1 MEQIKE
7 TALRQQDSPQKTSK
21 NIVPAGMAH
30 VKNPLRRLR
39 LMTGLPV
46 SSLVKEVR
54 MNFPRYDK
62 YLHSKC
68 ERTEEYGITLCK
80 EALDGLISAYAPEM
94 DRKAPRAENRVR
106 PCRVV
111 CRLTEADYGLL
122 QQLIQARGFGTV
134 QEYMHQLLIRQIR
147 RWEKSHEKP

>member
-7 TALRQQDSPQKTSK
+7 TAPRQRDSSRKSTKT
-21 NIVPAGMAH
+21 IVPAGMAH
-30 VKNPLRRLR
+30 VKNPLKRLR
-39 LMTGLPV
+39 LLTGLP
-46 SSLVKEVR
+46 SSTLVRTVR
-54 MNFPRYDK
+54 EMYPRYDK
-62 YLHSKC
+62 YLQSKC

-122 QQLIQARGFGTV
+122 QQLIQAKGFGTM
-134 QEYMHQLLIRQIR
+134 QEYVHQLLIRQIR
-147 RWEKSHEKP
+147 RWQKS

>member
-1 MEQIKE
+1 MREA
-7 TALRQQDSPQKTSK
+7 ALRQQDSPQKTSK

-30 VKNPLRRLR
+30 VKNPLKRLR
-39 LMTGLPV
+39 LMTGLP
-46 SSLVKEVR
+46 SSTLVRTVR
-54 MNFPRYDK
+54 EMYPRYDK
-62 YLHSKC
+62 YLQSKC
-68 ERTEEYGITLCK
+68 ERTEEYGVSLCK
-80 EALDGLISAYAPEM
+80 EALDTLIAAYAPEM

-147 RWEKSHEKP
+147 RWQKS